1 RLGPLSFQPAE
12 VAKIFLAI
20 FFAGYLVSTRDVLTL
35 AGPKFLGLQLPRL
48 RDLGP
53 LVLAWAGAILILVA
67 QRDLGTSLMFFGLFV
82 AVVYVATERV
92 SWILIGLVMFAIGA
106 LAAIWA
112 FPHVAERFNIWLN
125 ALDPEV
131 FNRTYGG
138 SGQLVRGLFGL
149 AQGGLT
155 GTGWGEGFPQ
165 LVPYAN
171 SDFIAASI
179 GEELGLTGLIA
190 ILLIYL
196 IIAQRGMRMA
206 IGLRDGF
213 GKLLASGLAFTL
225 AWQCFVVVGGVTR
238 LIPLTGL
245 TLPFMAAGG
254 SSLLGNWIIMGLL
267 VRISDSS
274 RRPASESGAAVSTQ
288 TAMEIIGV
296 DDDPAGP
303 QAARPG
309 THPEHPPDDDNPTQ
323 IHSRGD
329 DDGNGDAPTQVV
341 RPE

>member
-1 RLGPLSFQPAE
+1 
-12 VAKIFLAI
+12 
-20 FFAGYLVSTRDVLTL
+20 
-35 AGPKFLGLQLPRL
+35 
-48 RDLGP
+48 
-53 LVLAWAGAILILVA
+53 
-67 QRDLGTSLMFFGLFV
+67 
-82 AVVYVATERV
+82 
-92 SWILIGLVMFAIGA
+92 
-106 LAAIWA
+106 
-112 FPHVAERFNIWLN
+112 
-125 ALDPEV
+125 
-131 FNRTYGG
+131 
-138 SGQLVRGLFGL
+138 
-149 AQGGLT
+149 
-155 GTGWGEGFPQ
+155 FPQ

-254 SSLLGNWIIMGLL
+254 SSLLGNWMIMGLL

-288 TAMEIIGV
+288 TAMEIV
-296 DDDPAGP
+296 CAEYAPAAPRAPRRGAP
-303 QAARPG
+303 PEPPPHDHYAA
-309 THPEHPPDDDNPTQ
+309 Q

-341 RPE
+341 RPECIPR